1 MIRSRQP
8 IVVSGLAAGAVIW
21 LFIVALDGRLEA
33 WDSPLYAPIG
43 LPLLALAAGVLGY
56 LFRGRPFT
64 VAFSV
69 SYGQALAL
77 LICVQ
82 VGSLLPLG
90 LAMFA
95 IFALPLVPFAALGGW
110 LGRRSDRI
118 ASAD

>member
-1 MIRSRQP
+1 MARSRQA
-8 IVVSGLAAGAVIW
+8 IVVSGLVAGAVIW
-21 LFIVALDGRLEA
+21 LFIAALSGRAEA

-43 LPLLALAAGVLGY
+43 LPLLVLAAGVLGY

-64 VAFSV
+64 VAFSI

-90 LAMFA
+90 LVLFA

-110 LGRRSDRI
+110 LGRRGDRI
-118 ASAD
+118 ATSD